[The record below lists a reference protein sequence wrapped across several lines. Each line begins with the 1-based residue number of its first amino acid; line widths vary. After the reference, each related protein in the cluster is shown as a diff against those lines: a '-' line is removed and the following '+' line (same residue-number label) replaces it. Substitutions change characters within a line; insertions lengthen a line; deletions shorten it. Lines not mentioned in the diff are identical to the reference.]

1 MHFRFRF
8 NKNEIFLNS
17 IKDSQNKYS
26 WEETYISVIK
36 LSTEI
41 KKYINKGDRCLIISE
56 NRPEWMISDLSIM
69 LASGVT
75 VPAYTTYVER
85 DYEYIID
92 DCKPTLIFV
101 SGKTQYDKIKN
112 MQVYKALSPIVT
124 I

>member
-1 MHFRFRF
+1 MNINKINNLIELFYLQYKQQ
-8 NKNEIFLNS
+8 NKNENFLNS

-92 DCKPTLIFV
+92 DCKLI
-101 SGKTQYDKIKN
+101 
-112 MQVYKALSPIVT
+112 L
-124 I
+124 